1 MAWENIEEKLKKAL
15 TVKVSFPAGAIW
27 LPDVHLSIDDW
38 LTSIAETDEELQELN
53 IPRIRFLQNRWLIDS
68 LVELE
73 WDDAFASR
81 RVIMAMYVGQ
91 RAYILFSDWSEY
103 QVIAAVEPKN
113 SALLYQSVVDKLL
126 ANRNFIRVRP
136 ARVVNRRTDLLPD
149 LPGGPGGAGGEEG
162 FGSRGQPPEGIHA
175 GSKSEKWKGFLSDV
189 LVGWIGKWLT
199 LPELGFWHE
208 QMPESIAGT
217 KEGDIHMRYKPSY
230 GDKQRD
236 AQKRKKEEQAQTE
249 TPPVAADTEPPT
261 EPIKNPK
268 TETKKPE
275 KRREQE
281 RNRAS

>member
-27 LPDVHLSIDDW
+27 LPDLHLSIDDW

-53 IPRIRFLQNRWLIDS
+53 IPRIRFLQNRWPVDS
-68 LVELE
+68 LLELE
-73 WDDAFASR
+73 WDDEFASR

-113 SALLYQSVVDKLL
+113 MPLLYRSVVDKLL
-126 ANRNFIRVRP
+126 ANRSFIRVRP
-136 ARVVNRRTDLLPD
+136 ARIINRRPDLLPD
-149 LPGGPGGAGGEEG
+149 LPAEDEDFGKAGPAV
-162 FGSRGQPPEGIHA
+162 EGIHA

-189 LVGWIGKWLT
+189 LVGWIGKWLN

-208 QMPESIAGT
+208 DVPESIGGT
-217 KEGDIHMRYKPSY
+217 KEGEIRMKYKPSY

-236 AQKRKKEEQAQTE
+236 AQRRKKEEQAQTE
-249 TPPVAADTEPPT
+249 VSPEPAEIKPV
-261 EPIKNPK
+261 KSPK
-268 TETKKPE
+268 AGSKTTDDRPGPE
-275 KRREQE
+275 RK
-281 RNRAS
+281 RAS